1 MLASNLMFVASLAL
15 LCAAML
21 AIGCKFLPLERW
33 QVLAAVPVQLQ
44 NDGQWQGVNFTYY
57 GFLTANAY
65 VMAMI
70 MLVVLLQ
77 SIGVALGT
85 LLTLACAL
93 LCACVP
99 ASRIVA
105 TIVEGKA
112 HTFTVGGAV
121 FVGIIIAPW
130 LIIVIN
136 MLAGADNLP
145 TLPTLAALG
154 VAYAIGEGL
163 GRLACISFGC
173 CYGKPIHQCGRLGQL
188 IFSRFNFIFYG
199 KTKKIS
205 YASGLM
211 GQPVVPIQALT
222 AMLYVLAALIG
233 TMLFLSGDYRSAFL
247 LTALI
252 TQGWRIYSETLRADY
267 RGDHSFSAYQWMGV
281 VGMVYVILVST
292 LLSSE
297 FSISPQVATG
307 VQALWNPTVIL
318 SVQGVWLLLFW
329 YTGKSSVTG
338 SRLSFY
344 VHNGKI

>member
-1 MLASNLMFVASLAL
+1 MLVSNLMFVASLAL
-15 LCAAML
+15 FCSAML
-21 AIGCKFLPLERW
+21 TLGCKFLPLERW

-65 VMAMI
+65 VMAI
-70 MLVVLLQ
+70 VMLLVLLQ

-85 LLTLACAL
+85 LLVLACAL

-105 TIVEGKA
+105 TMVEGKA

-121 FVGIIIAPW
+121 FVGIIIAPL
-130 LIIVIN
+130 LITIIN
-136 MLAGADNLP
+136 TVTEAGSLP

-173 CYGKPIHQCGRLGQL
+173 CYGKPIHQCGTLGQAV
-188 IFSRFNFIFYG
+188 FSRFNLIFYG

-211 GQPVVPIQALT
+211 GQPVVPVQALT
-222 AMLYVLAALIG
+222 AILYVVAALMG
-233 TMLFLSGDYRSAFL
+233 TLFFLYGNYRIAFL
-247 LTALI
+247 LTALV

-267 RGDHSFSAYQWMGV
+267 RGDRSFSVYQWMGIIA
-281 VGMVYVILVST
+281 MIYVMIVSAMLT
-292 LLSSE
+292 SVPGDL
-297 FSISPQVATG
+297 PQIAMG
-307 VQALWNPTVIL
+307 VKSLWNPLVIL
-318 SVQGVWLLLFW
+318 TLQGVWLLLFW

-338 SRLSFY
+338 STLSFY
-344 VHNGKI
+344 VHSGRI